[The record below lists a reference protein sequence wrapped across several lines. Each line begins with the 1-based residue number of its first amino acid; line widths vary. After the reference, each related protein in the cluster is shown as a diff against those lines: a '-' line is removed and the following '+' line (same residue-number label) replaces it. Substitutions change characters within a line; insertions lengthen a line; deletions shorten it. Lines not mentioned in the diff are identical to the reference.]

1 MKNHEESPIG
11 TERRTGIRDRRRA
24 STAQESSP
32 ATGWS
37 WTLRFPDRD
46 MESSYLR
53 DEFVSHR
60 RWVIGSLFV
69 GLASTLL
76 FYPLDELFV
85 APGVL
90 PLMHELRL
98 LLLAP
103 LPLLGIVGLT
113 LVESAT
119 AAMSLVFVL
128 LMLYGLAWTAILG
141 VVGPA
146 SEPYLALGVANTIL
160 FAYICLA
167 LPFRLAS
174 GAVAAIALPF
184 LALSAWQGLEDR
196 YVWYSVASLFTV
208 WLIASYGSLRY
219 ELVSRDRF
227 LGRQR
232 LEHEYACRL
241 ASERERVEWLS
252 LVAGFTRH
260 ELRNAMAGIGTS
272 LQLLERT
279 GLPGDGT
286 TYVERATRSLDF
298 MRGVLSKVADATS
311 LEAALETQELR
322 DVDLSRLVAERAED
336 FCREAAP
343 RRCEVAI
350 SDGVHVCGSPDSLLQ
365 LLDKLLNNALEHSPP
380 DGLIRV
386 SLQTELDRARLE
398 VMNHGVP
405 LPSDV
410 ERLFRPLVSLRASG
424 GQGHFGLG
432 LYVARVIA
440 NRHGGTIT
448 AEPTAD
454 RPGARF
460 IVELPFL
467 QA

>member
-1 MKNHEESPIG
+1 MKNNEKAPNR

-24 STAQESSP
+24 SIEQESSP

-103 LPLLGIVGLT
+103 LPLLGIVGLA
-113 LVESAT
+113 LIDGAT
-119 AAMSLVFVL
+119 AAMSLTLVL
-128 LMLYGLAWTAILG
+128 LTLYGLAWTAILS

-146 SEPYLALGVANTIL
+146 SEPYLVLGVANTIL

-174 GAVAAIALPF
+174 IAVAVIVLPF
-184 LALSAWQGLEDR
+184 LALSAWQGLEER
-196 YVWYSVASLFTV
+196 FIWYSVVSLFTV
-208 WLIASYGSLRY
+208 WLIASYGCLRY

-232 LEHEYACRL
+232 LEHEYARRL

-279 GLPGDGT
+279 EVPGDGA

-298 MRGVLSKVADATS
+298 MRGVLRKVADATS
-311 LEAALETQELR
+311 LEAALEAQEMR

-336 FCREAAP
+336 FRREAAP
-343 RRCEVAI
+343 RRCEVTVCE
-350 SDGVHVCGSPDSLLQ
+350 GVHVHGSPDSLLQ
-365 LLDKLLNNALEHSPP
+365 MLDKLLNNALEHSPP
-380 DGLIRV
+380 DGLVSV
-386 SLQTELDRARLE
+386 SLERQPDRARLE
-398 VMNHGVP
+398 VMNFGVP

-410 ERLFRPLVSLRASG
+410 DRLFRPLVSLRTPG
-424 GQGHFGLG
+424 EQGHLGLG
-432 LYVARVIA
+432 LYVAQVIA
-440 NRHGGTIT
+440 NRHGGAIR
-448 AEPTAD
+448 AEPTPD

-460 IVELPFL
+460 IVELPSL
-467 QA
+467 QL